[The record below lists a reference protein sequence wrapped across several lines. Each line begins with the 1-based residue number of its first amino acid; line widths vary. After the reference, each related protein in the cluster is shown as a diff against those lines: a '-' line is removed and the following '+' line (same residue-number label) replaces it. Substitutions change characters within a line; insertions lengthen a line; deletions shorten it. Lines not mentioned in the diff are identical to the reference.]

1 MFGIVWLVLTAIV
14 AAVGAAYNI
23 GQSPGLAFAFA
34 AYAILSLVA
43 AYGAYRLKVWGR
55 YLAIAMLI
63 VQAAAVAVVW
73 LDTLGIVRTYG
84 NGQAGTGMAL
94 ILVLAVGG
102 VALGAAVLSYLS
114 IQNNLEWPDR

>member
-1 MFGIVWLVLTAIV
+1 MFGIVWLVFSAIF
-14 AAVGAAYNI
+14 AAVLAAYNI
-23 GQSPGLAFAFA
+23 GQSPGLAIAFA

-63 VQAAAVAVVW
+63 VQVAAVAVVW
-73 LDTLGIVRTYG
+73 LDALGIVRTFG
-84 NGQAGTGMAL
+84 GQAGTGMAL

-114 IQNNLEWPDR
+114 IQNNLEWPDT